1 MATYI
6 RAASDLI
13 TERARDLGDQAASER
28 PAWTALLGLEPL
40 GEASAGRWQR
50 DLALIAAY
58 RDQHQVQD
66 SDSLQI
72 LGPWAGP
79 GRAGDAAYWQAA
91 RAVLDARRE
100 AGLEPPAPSTDEPA
114 ARASRQVA
122 ADIYAALPQPE
133 REAIAAQIAGD
144 LGPFW
149 YGDPGRPSPQAA
161 AQPAYDQHLAGAL
174 TQRGHLTSAASEQQT
189 AAEPGMIASPVEAD
203 RVRARQAAPRERA
216 PLLQPP
222 PPEPSH
228 EPIILP

>member
-1 MATYI
+1 MIPPWPPTSARQATSSPSGHAI
-6 RAASDLI
+6 
-13 TERARDLGDQAASER
+13 
-28 PAWTALLGLEPL
+28 
-40 GEASAGRWQR
+40 SAI
-50 DLALIAAY
+50 IAAY

-79 GRAGDAAYWQAA
+79 GRAGDAAYWPAA

-100 AGLEPPAPSTDEPA
+100 AGLEPPAPTADEPA

-133 REAIAAQIAGD
+133 REAIAAQIAAA

-149 YGDPGRPSPQAA
+149 YGDPERPSPQAA

-174 TQRGHLTSAASEQQT
+174 TQRGHLTTATIEQQP
-189 AAEPGMIASPVEAD
+189 AAEPGTIASPVEAD
-203 RVRARQAAPRERA
+203 RVRARQAAPEAARSERA

-222 PPEPSH
+222 PPEPPGH
-228 EPIILP
+228 EPIVLP